1 MAKIYN
7 AKVEGLV
14 QTFDC
19 NEGNVT
25 IETVSGVGGDITKPK
40 FASPIKKGDLVKIT
54 GDLTVSACAAGDAPI
69 GIAVANPRMVEEPT
83 TGASFGSYTPR
94 RVSVR
99 LFGHE
104 LRTVPLEAANSA
116 VSVGNNIKVGST
128 TAQRYDK
135 GSNGSTNAIALEA
148 ATASSGAKIAVL
160 FGYYGV

>member
-7 AKVEGLV
+7 ASVEGLV

-54 GDLTVSACAAGDAPI
+54 GDMTVSACAAGDTPI
-69 GIAVANPRMVEEPT
+69 GRAVAAPKMVEEPT
-83 TGASFGSYTPR
+83 TSASFGSYTPR
-94 RVSVR
+94 RVSVK

-104 LRTVPLEAANSA
+104 LKTVPLEAANSA

-128 TAQRYDK
+128 TANKYDK
-135 GSNGSTNAIALEA
+135 ASNGTTNAIALEA